1 MILAVIPARGGSKG
15 LPVKNIKKLNG
26 EPLINYTIKAA
37 REVFSDQQIIVST
50 DDEEIKKTAETT
62 GLKVPFLRPAELAT
76 DNAGTQE
83 VLLHSLEFSE
93 DKGLNPEAIVLLQPT
108 SPFRDAGH
116 IKEALELYSSELDML
131 VSVKETGAN
140 PYYVLKE
147 ENEQG
152 YLESSKPGNFTRRQ
166 DCPKVWELNGAIY
179 IINVQSLKA
188 GPINKF
194 SKIKKYVMDEYSSID
209 IDNEI
214 DWLVAEK
221 LLEVKNPPVR

>member
-15 LPVKNIKKLNG
+15 LPGKNIKKLNG
-26 EPLINYTIKAA
+26 TPLINYTIKAA
-37 REVFSDQQIIVST
+37 REIFSDDQIIVST
-50 DDEEIKKTAETT
+50 NDEEIKRTAETT
-62 GLKVPFLRPAELAT
+62 GLKVPFLRPAEFAT
-76 DNAGTQE
+76 DTSGTQE
-83 VLLHSLEFSE
+83 VLIHALEFAESRGQSP
-93 DKGLNPEAIVLLQPT
+93 DVLVILQPT
-108 SPFRDAGH
+108 SPFREAVH
-116 IKEALELYSSELDML
+116 IKEALELYSNELDML
-131 VSVKETGAN
+131 VSVKETDAN

-179 IINVQSLKA
+179 IINVQSLKE
-188 GPINKF
+188 GPISKF

-221 LLEVKNPPVR
+221 FLEVKNTPVR